1 MKTTKKL
8 FALVLALV
16 MVLALSVTAFAT
28 DTIGSITINNAVAEK
43 TYTIYRIFNLDSHNS
58 DYTAFNYKVNAKW
71 ADFFTTGAAGLN
83 YVEIDQMGYVTWKNG
98 ADAPA
103 FAAAAIKFAEEK
115 KIANDGQVK
124 ATSATV
130 KFDPLPLGYYL
141 VQSDLG
147 VLCSLDTTLPNVTI
161 EEKNSAPSIDK
172 KVQEDSNDTWDKA
185 NDADLN
191 QVVNFM
197 TTINVLDGK
206 PVNYILHDKMSAG
219 LTFRAEDAASLTV
232 KIGDRTLS
240 RDTEYTLVTDEALT
254 DDCTFEV
261 RFIDGKL
268 KPNDVV
274 TVSYSA
280 LVNEDAVIGG
290 TGNSNE
296 TRLNYGND
304 NKTTLGSTTRT
315 YVWGGIE
322 AFKYTMKGE
331 TETPLEDAKFVL
343 YKMVGEKKFYAVVDM
358 NNNKIT
364 GWTGNAYDSQESTKA
379 SLFTTPV
386 DGKFSIR
393 GLDAGTYYLEEIK
406 APAGYNALAAPI
418 EVVITAVI
426 DEVTHVG
433 TATVTYNG
441 TSTGEVKIENKTG
454 AELPSTGGIGTTI
467 FYVVGGILV
476 LGAAILLITRK
487 RMSKADD

>member
-28 DTIGSITINNAVAEK
+28 DTTGSITIDNAVAEK
-43 TYTIYRIFNLDSHNS
+43 TYTIYRIFDLDSHNT

-71 ADFFTTGAAGLN
+71 ADFFKTGAAGFE

-103 FAAAAIKFAEEK
+103 FAAAAIQFAEAN
-115 KIANDGQVK
+115 KIAYDGQMK

-130 KFDPLPLGYYL
+130 IFERLPLGYYL

-219 LTFRAEDAASLTV
+219 LTFRTEDATNLTV
-232 KIGDRTLS
+232 KIGDRTLN
-240 RDTEYTLVTDEALT
+240 RGTDYTLVTEGLT
-254 DDCTFEV
+254 DGCTFEV
-261 RFIDGKL
+261 HFIDGKL

-280 LVNEDAVIGG
+280 LVNENAVIGG

-343 YKMVGEKKFYAVVDM
+343 YKMVGEKKFYAVVNM

-364 GWTGNAYDSQESTKA
+364 GWTENAHDSKESTKA
-379 SLFTTPV
+379 SVFTTPK
-386 DGKFSIR
+386 DGKFSII
-393 GLDAGTYYLEEIK
+393 GLDADTYYLEEIK

-441 TSTGEVKIENKTG
+441 SSTGEVKIENKTG

>member
-28 DTIGSITINNAVAEK
+28 DTTGSITINNAVAEK

-71 ADFFTTGAAGLN
+71 ADFFKTGAAGFE

-115 KIANDGQVK
+115 KIVNDGQVK

-197 TTINVLDGK
+197 TTINVLDGN

-219 LTFRAEDAASLTV
+219 LTFRAEDAKNLTV
-232 KIGDRTLS
+232 KIGGRTLN
-240 RDTEYTLVTDEALT
+240 RGTEYTLVTDALT

-280 LVNEDAVIGG
+280 LVNEIAVIGG
-290 TGNSNE
+290 EGNPNE
-296 TRLNYGND
+296 TWLNYGESH
-304 NKTTLGSTTRT
+304 KTTEKSTTRT
-315 YVWGGIE
+315 YVWE
-322 AFKYTMKGE
+322 MKALKYTMKDGKE
-331 TETPLEDAKFVL
+331 TALKDAQFVL
-343 YKMVGEKKFYAVVDM
+343 YKMVGEKKFYAVVNM
-358 NNNKIT
+358 NNNMIT
-364 GWTGNAYDSQESTKA
+364 GWTENAYDSNESTKA
-379 SLFTTPV
+379 SVFTTPEN
-386 DGKFSIR
+386 GKFSII
-393 GLDAGTYYLEEIK
+393 GLDADTYYLEEIK

-418 EVVITAVI
+418 EVKITAEI
-426 DEVTHVG
+426 NKETNVG

-441 TSTGEVKIENKTG
+441 TSTGEVRIENKTG

>member
-28 DTIGSITINNAVAEK
+28 ETIGSITINNAVAEK
-43 TYTIYRIFNLDSHNS
+43 TYTIYRIFDLDSHNS

-71 ADFFTTGAAGLN
+71 AGFFENGAAGLE
-83 YVEIDQMGYVTWKNG
+83 YVDIDKMGYVTWKNG

-124 ATSATV
+124 ATSAIV
-130 KFDPLPLGYYL
+130 EFKQLPLGYYL

-219 LTFRAEDAASLTV
+219 LTFRTEDATNLTV
-232 KIGDRTLS
+232 KIGDRTLN
-240 RDTEYTLVTDEALT
+240 RGTDYTLVTEGLT
-254 DDCTFEV
+254 DGCIFEV
-261 RFIDGKL
+261 HFIDGKL

-280 LVNEDAVIGG
+280 LVNENAVIGG

-322 AFKYTMKGE
+322 AFKYTMKDGKE
-331 TETPLEDAKFVL
+331 TALKDAQFVL
-343 YKMVGEKKFYAVVDM
+343 YKMVGEKKFYAVVNM

-364 GWTGNAYDSQESTKA
+364 GWTENAYDSNESTKA
-379 SLFTTPV
+379 SVFTTPEN
-386 DGKFSIR
+386 GKFSII
-393 GLDAGTYYLEEIK
+393 GLDADTYYLEEIK

-418 EVVITAVI
+418 EVKITAEI
-426 DEVTHVG
+426 NKETNVG

-441 TSTGEVKIENKTG
+441 TSTGEVRIENKTG